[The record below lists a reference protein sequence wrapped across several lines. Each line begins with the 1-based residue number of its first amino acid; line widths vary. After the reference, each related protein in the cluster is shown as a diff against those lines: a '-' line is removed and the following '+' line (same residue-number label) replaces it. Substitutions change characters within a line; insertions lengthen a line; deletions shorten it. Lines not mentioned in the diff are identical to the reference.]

1 MKASPKVSAVNQE
14 SLSVDPVLR
23 WAGGKRWL
31 VSYLDEILRGL
42 KFDNYIEPFFG
53 GGAIFF
59 KLINKPS
66 ILSDINSELINTY
79 IQIKKNP
86 DLVIHQLKSFPQS
99 KEYYLKLREQ
109 EFEDKISMAARFIF
123 LNKTSFNG
131 LYRVNSKGKYNV
143 PYGNKKFS
151 INELAS
157 KIYLC
162 SKKLNHAELIVND
175 FEKIL
180 NRIKP
185 KSLVYLD
192 PPYTVTHNS
201 NGFTKYNEKIFS
213 LSDQIRLSQYIDKID
228 STGAKFILSNAD
240 HKVIDSIFL
249 KNYYKKSFSRSSVIS
264 GLLSS
269 RGQYDEVIIT
279 NIKI

>member
-31 VSYLDEILRGL
+31 VSYLYEILRGL
-42 KFDNYIEPFFG
+42 KFENYIEPFFG

-79 IQIKKNP
+79 VQINKNP

-99 KEYYLKLREQ
+99 KESYLKLREQ

-213 LSDQIRLSQYIDKID
+213 LSDQIRLSQCIDKID
-228 STGAKFILSNAD
+228 SAGAKFILSNAD
-240 HKVIDSIFL
+240 HKLIDSIFL

-264 GLLSS
+264 GLRSS

>member
-180 NRIKP
+180 NRIRP
-185 KSLVYLD
+185 KSLVYID

-201 NGFTKYNEKIFS
+201 NGFVKYNEKIFS
-213 LSDQIRLSQYIDKID
+213 LNDQIRLSQCIDKID
-228 STGAKFILSNAD
+228 SKGAKFIMSNAN
-240 HKVIDSIFL
+240 HKIIDDIFL
-249 KNYYKKSFSRSSVIS
+249 KNYNKLNIKRNSLIGANANTR
-264 GLLSS
+264 GL
-269 RGQYDEVIIT
+269 YEEVIIT
-279 NIKI
+279 NIKL

>member
-86 DLVIHQLKSFPQS
+86 DLVIHQLKGFPQS
-99 KEYYLKLREQ
+99 KESYLKLREQ

-180 NRIKP
+180 NRIRP
-185 KSLVYLD
+185 KSLVYID

-201 NGFTKYNEKIFS
+201 NGFVKYNEKIFS
-213 LSDQIRLSQYIDKID
+213 LNDQIRLSQCIDKID
-228 STGAKFILSNAD
+228 SKGAKFIMSNAN
-240 HKVIDSIFL
+240 HKIIDDIFL
-249 KNYYKKSFSRSSVIS
+249 KNYNKLNIKRNSLIGANANTR
-264 GLLSS
+264 GL
-269 RGQYDEVIIT
+269 YEEVIIT
-279 NIKI
+279 NIKL